1 MGPQERSKTKLR
13 GCSWFIGGLIGFFV
27 LGGWQFL
34 FNFSDWWYFITVKES
49 HQQQIGLLEVL
60 VWLTLG
66 PGEGFLIG
74 VFSGL
79 AFEKWRARKLTK
91 ASVDACRE

>member
-1 MGPQERSKTKLR
+1 M
-13 GCSWFIGGLIGFFV
+13 
-27 LGGWQFL
+27 
-34 FNFSDWWYFITVKES
+34 
-49 HQQQIGLLEVL
+49 L

-79 AFEKWRARKLTK
+79 AFEKWRAKKLTK
-91 ASVDACRE
+91 ASVDVCRE